1 MRKFLLAVMALCSI
15 TSFAQYEGNKFFDN
29 WSIGTGGGISTNL
42 HDWDVPTGGIW
53 DVSLYKGVNPVLSIG
68 AEAELGFNNNAN
80 WNVYQSQ
87 TGVDNASGVLMAKV
101 NLMNLFSG
109 YQGKPRVFEISPK
122 VGAGYMR
129 YFWGNTTDHGN
140 GRYLENE
147 RVNRNAAITKFG
159 IDFDFNLGKESAWTL
174 SLKPAVVLDVT
185 HGAMTDGYYMWGCD
199 RVIYDDLHMPTNQG
213 CPKYSHAATARLT
226 AGVTYHFKSSNGKH
240 HFTPV
245 KPEVITKTVEKI
257 VEKKVPVE
265 KIVETTKI
273 VEKPIQST
281 YVVMFPFNSAELDQ
295 MAKQT
300 LDKINGNACIKAYA
314 SPEGNF
320 NYNKTLSQKRA
331 NAVMNYLKKRGVNV
345 IEAIGAGASSKSSN
359 RIAIITV
366 R

>member
-1 MRKFLLAVMALCSI
+1 MRKFILAVMALCS
-15 TSFAQYEGNKFFDN
+15 TVSFAQYEGTKFFDN
-29 WSIGTGGGISTNL
+29 WSIGTGGGVSTNL

-53 DVSLYKGVNPVLSIG
+53 DVSLYKGINPVLSIG

-80 WNVYQSQ
+80 WNVKKSE
-87 TGVDNASGVLMAKV
+87 TAVDNASGVLMAKV
-101 NLMNLFSG
+101 NLMNLFGG
-109 YQGKPRVFEISPK
+109 YNGKPRVFEISPK

-129 YFWGNTTDHGN
+129 YFWGDNFRED
-140 GRYLENE
+140 E
-147 RVNRNAAITKFG
+147 RVNRNAAVTKFG
-159 IDFDFNLGKESAWTL
+159 IDFDFNLGKERAWTIGV
-174 SLKPAVVLDVT
+174 KPAVVLDVT
-185 HGAMTDGYYMWGCD
+185 HGVLTNGYGMWGCD
-199 RVIYDDLHMPTNQG
+199 NSSH

-226 AGVTYHFKSSNGKH
+226 AGITYHFKSSNGKH
-240 HFTPV
+240 HFTPI
-245 KPEVITKTVEKI
+245 KPEIVTKTVEKI

-265 KIVETTKI
+265 KIVETTKV

-281 YVVMFPFNSAELDQ
+281 YVVTFPFNSAELDQ

-300 LDKINGNACIKAYA
+300 LDKINGNVCIKAYA

-331 NAVMNYLKKRGVNV
+331 NAVMNYLKKKGVNV